1 MRRDI
6 SALRRVSMGWLQAP
20 EHSDGGVVERLD
32 ADSGFSVDDV
42 VAMALTRL
50 FHRATATLDAG
61 LLTGDAGLIAEARGL
76 LERGRQGAAEA
87 RHVPLWWS
95 FTVARHL
102 FGDLWGHSLHV
113 VLPSPDEP
121 PQWRRWRR
129 RFIQLVMNRDI
140 AEIDLWPSQLEAASR
155 VMDVT
160 DDLVV
165 ALPTSAGKTRIAEL
179 CILRTLAEGRRVIYV
194 TPLRALSAQV
204 ERNLSRTFGPLGAS
218 VTSVYGASGMAVV
231 DLHTIK
237 SASIVV
243 ATPEKLD
250 FAARL
255 DPSVIDNVGLIVLD
269 EGHMIGLGER
279 EIRYEMLVQRLLRRG
294 DAGTRRLV
302 CLSAVFTEG
311 DAFDDFTRWLRSDVE
326 GHAVRS
332 TWRPTRQR
340 PGIVE
345 WRGTA
350 GRLELQ
356 VEGERPFVPRFVEAA
371 PAKAPRR
378 RSFPADDQELNVA
391 TVSAFLGRGHSVLVY
406 CPLKKSVEA
415 TAQAFLKACRQG
427 YFGSVLSASAGERIK
442 RALRLGHEWLGEEHP
457 AVACLHL
464 GIGVHHGALPR
475 QFLHELEILL
485 KDRVLPVCISSPTLA
500 QGVDL
505 CFSVLVF
512 RSVFRNRKTIPPK
525 EFANIVGRVGRAF
538 VDLDGLYVL
547 PIMGDNSTETRQRA
561 AQFQQLITSAQ
572 ERKLESGVRLLIEL
586 ITRIL
591 QERLNVSGSQLR
603 EYVLNEASTWTVPP
617 ADDDDVFPGLLQA
630 ALNELDTA
638 ILGIVDTLELPTDQ
652 LAEYLDT
659 CLRSSYWQRRLGRQD
674 AALKDLQES
683 VVRGRAYWIWERT
696 DAVHRRRYFAAGVG
710 YAAGHAID
718 MNRDRFAEQLAAAE
732 SALQEGHVEDAIAS
746 VIAIARTIFTIHP
759 FRRENTDVAN
769 WEALLGN
776 WIRGTPLSQCADSY
790 GVSFIQEDVVFRLVW
805 GVEAVRLHLQGD
817 DNVADVPGGAL
828 ALCLTYGVPNVRA
841 ALFMQAGIK
850 SRVFAQRVAE
860 VAGLAVFDLDHVRIW
875 VFSVLQGS
883 APRPVWDNGL
893 ERTEWAEFLERFGQ
907 WDQSNWSEF
916 VVNLAVEWIAPPASP
931 GTRVRVIRD
940 DAGPGAS
947 VYAVTFELLGRTT
960 FPNSIETSHVFA
972 VVSEDTSF
980 VSVEYFGVVR
990 IPDYLSD

>member
-1 MRRDI
+1 M
-6 SALRRVSMGWLQAP
+6 
-20 EHSDGGVVERLD
+20 
-32 ADSGFSVDDV
+32 
-42 VAMALTRL
+42 
-50 FHRATATLDAG
+50 
-61 LLTGDAGLIAEARGL
+61 
-76 LERGRQGAAEA
+76 
-87 RHVPLWWS
+87 
-95 FTVARHL
+95 
-102 FGDLWGHSLHV
+102 
-113 VLPSPDEP
+113 LPSPDEP

-155 VMDVT
+155 VMDVS

-237 SASIVV
+237 SANIVV

-255 DPSVIDNVGLIVLD
+255 DPSVIDDVGLIVLD

-311 DAFDDFTRWLRSDVE
+311 DAFDDFTRWLRCDVE

-356 VEGERPFVPRFVEAA
+356 VEGERPFVPRFVETA
-371 PAKAPRR
+371 PARAPRR

-415 TAQAFLKACRQG
+415 TAQAFLKAHRQG
-427 YFGSVLSASAGERIK
+427 YFGSVLSADAEERIK
-442 RALRLGHEWLGEEHP
+442 RALRLGYEWLGEEHP

-475 QFLHELEILL
+475 QFLHEMEVLL

-512 RSVFRNRKTIPPK
+512 RSVFRNRKAIPPK
-525 EFANIVGRVGRAF
+525 EFANIIGRVGRAF

-547 PIMGDNSTETRQRA
+547 PIMGDNSAETRQRA
-561 AQFQQLITSAQ
+561 EQFQQLITSAQ
-572 ERKLESGVRLLIEL
+572 GRQLESGVRLLIEL

-591 QERLNVSGSQLR
+591 QERLNVSGTQLR
-603 EYVLNEASTWTVPP
+603 EYVLNQASTWTVSP
-617 ADDDDVFPGLLQA
+617 ADDNDVSPGLLQA

-659 CLRSSYWQRRLGRQD
+659 CLRSSYWQRRLGRQV

-683 VVRGRAYWIWERT
+683 VVRGRAQWIWERT

-718 MNRDRFAEQLAAAE
+718 MNRVRFAEQLAAAE
-732 SALQEGHVEDAIAS
+732 GALQEGHVEDAIAS
-746 VIAIARTIFTIHP
+746 VIAIATTIFTIHP

-776 WIRGTPLSQCADSY
+776 WIRGTPLNQCADSG

-805 GVEAVRLHLQGD
+805 GLEAVRLHLQGD
-817 DNVADVPGGAL
+817 DDLADVPGGAL

-860 VAGLAVFDLDHVRIW
+860 VAGLAVFSLDHIRIW

-883 APRPVWDNGL
+883 APRPVWNNDL

-907 WDQSNWSEF
+907 WDQSNWSE
-916 VVNLAVEWIAPPASP
+916 VVENLVVEWITPPAAP

-940 DAGPGAS
+940 DTGPGAS
-947 VYAVTFELLGRTT
+947 VYAVTYEFLGRTT
-960 FPNSIETSHVFA
+960 FPNSIESSHVFA
-972 VVSEDTSF
+972 VVSENTSM

-990 IPDYLSD
+990 IPDYLFE